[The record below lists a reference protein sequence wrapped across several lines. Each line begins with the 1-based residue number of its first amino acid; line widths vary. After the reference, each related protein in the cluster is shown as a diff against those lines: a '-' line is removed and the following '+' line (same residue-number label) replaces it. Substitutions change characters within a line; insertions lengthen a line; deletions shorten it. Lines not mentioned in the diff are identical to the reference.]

1 MAKVVFLHRSDS
13 IYDDQLDSQYQFPA
27 QYFGRASQCV
37 GDWIIYLEPSKV
49 RKRGYHAVA
58 KVEEIVPDPVRSD
71 IFIALIEPGTYLEF
85 DKEVPFRD
93 VDGYPERGVLNEFGK
108 ISGRAQSAMRPIAE
122 ADFNRI
128 VARGLVE
135 SDEFLPRQGV
145 YDQDLTAD
153 RLFEERSPFVFEQER
168 SRVPLL
174 TNRIV
179 RDRAFRRRVLQCYDN
194 RCALT
199 GLKFINGGG
208 RAEAEAAHI
217 RSVEHDGPDS
227 VANGIALSGTVHW
240 MFDRGLLSLSD
251 DLDIL
256 ISSGVNDRD
265 GLAQLLNK
273 SGKASLP
280 ILPSLRPH
288 PRFLKWHC
296 EACFK
301 A

>member
-1 MAKVVFLHRSDS
+1 MAKGVFLHRSDS
-13 IYDDQLDSQYQFPA
+13 IYDDQPDSQYQFPA
-27 QYFGRASQCV
+27 QYLGRASQCV
-37 GDWIIYLEPSKV
+37 GDWIIYLEPSKAG
-49 RKRGYHAVA
+49 KRGYHAVA
-58 KVEEIVPDPVRSD
+58 KVEQIVPDPVRSD
-71 IFIALIEPGTYLEF
+71 MFTALIEPGTYLEF
-85 DKEVPFRD
+85 DREVPFRD
-93 VDGYPERGVLNEFGK
+93 VDGYPERGVLNEAGK
-108 ISGRAQSAMRPIAE
+108 VSGRAQSAMRPIAE

-128 VARGLVE
+128 VALGLVE
-135 SDEFLPRQGV
+135 SDEYLPRQGV
-145 YDQDLTAD
+145 YDQDLND
-153 RLFEERSPFVFEQER
+153 ERLFEERSLFVFEQER

-217 RSVEHDGPDS
+217 RPVEHDGPDS

-280 ILPSLRPH
+280 IMPNLRPH
-288 PRFLKWHC
+288 PRFLQWHRQV
-296 EACFK
+296 CFK
-301 A
+301 V